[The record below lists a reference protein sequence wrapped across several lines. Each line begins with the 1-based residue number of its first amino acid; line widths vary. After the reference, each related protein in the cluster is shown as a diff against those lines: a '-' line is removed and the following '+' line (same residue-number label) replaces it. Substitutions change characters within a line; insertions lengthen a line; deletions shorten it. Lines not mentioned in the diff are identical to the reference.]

1 MIVIDDTII
10 IVLFIFSIVL
20 FNIIMIKLLLKSLYN
35 ILKLFINF
43 KLILNIKI
51 TILYDLLFLEIKI
64 FKVKYNIYN
73 ILTDLIYVIF
83 MLYDNFF
90 FLSKLYDKL

>member
-1 MIVIDDTII
+1 MIAIDDTIT

-20 FNIIMIKLLLKSLYN
+20 LNIIMTKLLLKSLYN
-35 ILKLFINF
+35 ISKLFTNS
-43 KLILNIKI
+43 KLTLNIKI
-51 TILYDLLFLEIKI
+51 TILYDLLFLEIKT

-73 ILTDLIYVIF
+73 TSTDLTHVIL

-90 FLSKLYDKL
+90 FFEQVI

>member
-90 FLSKLYDKL
+90 FFE